1 MPAKYLAMPE
11 SGSMGLF
18 AIKPSRL
25 TLQMAIFAMLSGFF
39 GLLPSVTLAGT
50 KAAAPHDDQV
60 IDATGPKPWVVCE
73 LAALRVEATQK
84 LPRALLASVALAES
98 GRFVRSTGKTHS
110 WPWTINAEG
119 RAYYLPTRQAAVRKA
134 RELLDQGIRSMDVGC
149 MQVNLRYH
157 PKAFASLEDAFDPL
171 TNMGYA
177 ALFLTSLSAQA
188 GSWPKAIGR
197 YHSQSP
203 ALNRPYFAKVI
214 RIWENERPRLVR
226 LSTALSAELASEES
240 DASDTPAQD
249 VADMAPVDSASLQT
263 ASIAK
268 PVEPAERPAPMVLDA
283 GDGTLPSES
292 AIASV
297 GLRLTIAEETFAD
310 AKSSNLPPRVLD
322 PVAAAPRPTIMA
334 QADVP
339 GA

>member
-1 MPAKYLAMPE
+1 
-11 SGSMGLF
+11 MGLQ
-18 AIKPSRL
+18 ANKPSRPASR
-25 TLQMAIFAMLSGFF
+25 QAFFALLAALF
-39 GLLPSVTLAGT
+39 GLLPTLAEAGT
-50 KAAAPHDDQV
+50 KVSAPHDDQLV
-60 IDATGPKPWVVCE
+60 DATGPKPWVVCE

-98 GRFVRSTGKTHS
+98 GRYVRATGKTHS

-119 RAYYLPTRQAAVRKA
+119 RAYYLPTKQAAVRKA
-134 RELLDQGIRSMDVGC
+134 RELLDQGIRSMDIGC

-157 PKAFASLEDAFDPL
+157 PDAFASLEDAFDPL

-177 ALFLTSLSAQA
+177 ALFLTRLSNQA

-197 YHSQSP
+197 YHSESP

-226 LSTALSAELASEES
+226 LSTALSAELASEE
-240 DASDTPAQD
+240 ATPAEESAHD
-249 VADMAPVDSASLQT
+249 VADMAPVDTATLQT
-263 ASIAK
+263 ASLSK
-268 PVEPAERPAPMVLDA
+268 TVEPEERPAPMVLDA
-283 GDGTLPSES
+283 GDGTQVSE
-292 AIASV
+292 AAVASV
-297 GLRLTIAEETFAD
+297 GLRLTIADETFAD
-310 AKSSNLPPRVLD
+310 SKSTLPPRVLD
-322 PVAAAPRPTIMA
+322 PAPASPRPTVMA

>member
-1 MPAKYLAMPE
+1 MRQGAIALLA
-11 SGSMGLF
+11 
-18 AIKPSRL
+18 AV
-25 TLQMAIFAMLSGFF
+25 F
-39 GLLPSVTLAGT
+39 GLLPVAAQAGT
-50 KAAAPHDDQV
+50 KVSAPHDDQLV
-60 IDATGPKPWVVCE
+60 DATGPKPWVVCE

-119 RAYYLPTRQAAVRKA
+119 RAYYLPNKQAAVRKA
-134 RELLDQGIRSMDVGC
+134 RELLDQGIRSMDIGC

-177 ALFLTSLSAQA
+177 ALFLTRLSAQA

-197 YHSQSP
+197 YHSESP

-226 LSTALSAELASEES
+226 LSTALSAELASEE
-240 DASDTPAQD
+240 APPAEDNPQD
-249 VADMAPVDSASLQT
+249 VADMAPVETATLQT
-263 ASIAK
+263 ASLARDS
-268 PVEPAERPAPMVLDA
+268 EPEERPAPMVLDA
-283 GDGTLPSES
+283 GDGTQVSES
-292 AIASV
+292 AVASV
-297 GLRLTIAEETFAD
+297 GLRLTIADETFAD
-310 AKSSNLPPRVLD
+310 TKTSNLPPRVLD
-322 PVAAAPRPTIMA
+322 PIPAKPRPTVMA